1 MNRRQLR
8 EEIFKILFS
17 IEFHPPEE
25 LDEQIRLALED
36 QENIREEDAD
46 YIRDKV
52 KKIAGVCTEIDAAVN
67 EAAEKWKTS
76 RMGKAELTI
85 IRLAVYEMKYDPDVD
100 TPVAIN
106 EAVELAKIYGG
117 EESSRFV
124 NGILARLA

>member
-1 MNRRQLR
+1 MTRRQLR
-8 EEIFKILFS
+8 EEIFKILFG

-25 LDEQIRLALED
+25 LDEQIRLALEG
-36 QENIREEDAD
+36 REGISEADAE
-46 YIRDKV
+46 YISNKV
-52 KKIAGVCTEIDAAVN
+52 RKIASCCSEIDAAVN
-67 EAAEKWKTS
+67 GTAEKWKTS
-76 RMGKAELTI
+76 RMAKADLSI

-106 EAVELAKIYGG
+106 EAVELAKKYGG